1 MLFCP
6 GDGEMI
12 YLGHTDKP
20 LCKATIPEEEKHI
33 FHCGNVLDSEGWAL
47 RDGKPKAELDTVGQ

>member
-1 MLFCP
+1 
-6 GDGEMI
+6 MI

-20 LCKATIPEEEKHI
+20 LCKAAIPEEEKHI